1 MKDAEI
7 YSLNLA
13 RTYCYFISG
22 KARTGKTN
30 ALKMLLYG
38 ANLKGG
44 EICIIERGTSE
55 LMKPAKEYGARYVND
70 AAGLFRYLSDLLPVF
85 AERNKKKRSL
95 LESGADETEIFAQ
108 MSRETPVFIFLA
120 DIGDFLKMVYSPDEG
135 VGSMSGFVENILEKG
150 SLHNIY
156 FIGSLRVEDESVLTA
171 YKAYHFFT
179 GYKKGM
185 HLGGS
190 LSAQKIFNFQNI
202 SFAQQSRVTKKG
214 MGYVPDDEEESNGI
228 EVVVPLAK
236 K

>member
-1 MKDAEI
+1 
-7 YSLNLA
+7 
-13 RTYCYFISG
+13 
-22 KARTGKTN
+22 
-30 ALKMLLYG
+30 
-38 ANLKGG
+38 
-44 EICIIERGTSE
+44 
-55 LMKPAKEYGARYVND
+55 
-70 AAGLFRYLSDLLPVF
+70 
-85 AERNKKKRSL
+85 
-95 LESGADETEIFAQ
+95 
-108 MSRETPVFIFLA
+108 
-120 DIGDFLKMVYSPDEG
+120 MVYSPDEG